1 MLKKAKDKKIKKF
14 YWSEGMSSVST
25 VSRGIVKTLK
35 STYNDKKQI
44 PPMSIYKL
52 KKKYLNLYFLLD
64 QNNNNTSNPRISN
77 QTERERG
84 V

>member
-1 MLKKAKDKKIKKF
+1 
-14 YWSEGMSSVST
+14 MSSVST

-44 PPMSIYKL
+44 PPMSTYKL
-52 KKKYLNLYFLLD
+52 KRKYLNLYFLLD
-64 QNNNNTSNPRISN
+64 QKNNNEIISLSN
-77 QTERERG
+77 QTKRERG